1 MYSAKSLGKRNNS
14 YTPAVMWFTS
24 GNINKREM
32 RFQLEGF
39 KAQGINDFFIHPSDN
54 TQSDYLGE
62 HFFAMIRYA
71 VEVAKEL
78 GLNYWIYDEYNW
90 PSGTAGGRVIY
101 NSPQSRMSC
110 LCRLSKAVRG
120 GETVRID
127 LPPHKEL
134 NTTPL
139 LYAVDGRSVGAHLEG
154 DTVVWH
160 NDSDGEKTLEVYF
173 YRWFTNLNDSTMF
186 SDTDVAIPVE
196 GYLDTLNPDAV
207 DLFIHTTLDEYK
219 KHIGADFGG
228 CVRGVFTDEPQ
239 ASYICNRDAGQ
250 LPWTPRMPEEF
261 LKRRGYDI
269 IPRLHQIFSGEDKK
283 LLIDYWE
290 TVADLFYEAYMV
302 RMSRWCKENGLIYT
316 GHLLWEEEVDRN
328 AVYSGD
334 MYRCYGEFDWPGIDT
349 ICSYY
354 RINDYNF
361 NFAGKLCCSAARF
374 HGKERTLCETYTIS
388 GWKIRLRDMKRI
400 FNRLAILGVNFLQYM
415 GAHYN
420 FTLAAQTITMTN
432 NWQNPLFKHY
442 GALSDYISGVQ
453 ELVASTEYSAR
464 ALLFYPVTA
473 ARAELTDRPP
483 TVENLQEMNRTV
495 QGLTNALL
503 SLHVPFEVG
512 FEEVI
517 DSAEVRDGKM
527 IIKGSAYDLIILPCA
542 KYVKKKTWD
551 KLYDFASSGGRIVA
565 VNGAPQKCV
574 GDTIE
579 DAGELP
585 GLTSYECYDFD
596 IISDKSRFDYDK
608 ASCMGSFAAAL
619 ASALKGLPDY
629 VYRITPCDGIISAL
643 RRTGGKYYAIIAND
657 NARCA
662 TVSGAVTVPLP
673 WRILSAECGEEK
685 KIKKVRNSFEV
696 ELSAFECVILEI
708 GEAEHS
714 AFLEDN
720 LSEKE
725 IPVKML
731 GLNMNGENC
740 GVPMP
745 SVVRGTVAEKIISAM
760 RRDNPR
766 KVCTLAANLEDSEIV
781 PCRTTRM
788 VLIATQSKADWHGWY
803 PIDGTAG
810 NPGETVVCIYD
821 FEIDAIPRVLDLIC
835 DSQQDIRWYLNDERI
850 LPSGVRREWHYSN
863 EVFDLTDAVALG
875 KNRLVAAFT
884 LPDVQTKYPVP
895 AAMLKGDFRVFPNGV
910 LTSLPGKNELAYWN
924 EQGYYYYVGDGTY
937 WVEFEARSGDKIIL
951 EADTTDA
958 VEVFLNGEQVAKL
971 LWDPYRADLTGY
983 IKDGKNRL
991 DIRVSGTYSNFIYEK
1006 TPTGLNSVRLYL
1018 QNKN

>member
-334 MYRCYGEFDWPGIDT
+334 MYRCYG
-349 ICSYY
+349 C
-354 RINDYNF
+354 
-361 NFAGKLCCSAARF
+361 
-374 HGKERTLCETYTIS
+374 
-388 GWKIRLRDMKRI
+388 
-400 FNRLAILGVNFLQYM
+400 
-415 GAHYN
+415 
-420 FTLAAQTITMTN
+420 
-432 NWQNPLFKHY
+432 
-442 GALSDYISGVQ
+442 
-453 ELVASTEYSAR
+453 
-464 ALLFYPVTA
+464 
-473 ARAELTDRPP
+473 
-483 TVENLQEMNRTV
+483 
-495 QGLTNALL
+495 
-503 SLHVPFEVG
+503 
-512 FEEVI
+512 
-517 DSAEVRDGKM
+517 
-527 IIKGSAYDLIILPCA
+527 
-542 KYVKKKTWD
+542 
-551 KLYDFASSGGRIVA
+551 
-565 VNGAPQKCV
+565 
-574 GDTIE
+574 
-579 DAGELP
+579 
-585 GLTSYECYDFD
+585 
-596 IISDKSRFDYDK
+596 
-608 ASCMGSFAAAL
+608 
-619 ASALKGLPDY
+619 
-629 VYRITPCDGIISAL
+629 
-643 RRTGGKYYAIIAND
+643 
-657 NARCA
+657 
-662 TVSGAVTVPLP
+662 
-673 WRILSAECGEEK
+673 
-685 KIKKVRNSFEV
+685 
-696 ELSAFECVILEI
+696 
-708 GEAEHS
+708 
-714 AFLEDN
+714 
-720 LSEKE
+720 
-725 IPVKML
+725 
-731 GLNMNGENC
+731 
-740 GVPMP
+740 
-745 SVVRGTVAEKIISAM
+745 
-760 RRDNPR
+760 
-766 KVCTLAANLEDSEIV
+766 
-781 PCRTTRM
+781 
-788 VLIATQSKADWHGWY
+788 
-803 PIDGTAG
+803 
-810 NPGETVVCIYD
+810 
-821 FEIDAIPRVLDLIC
+821 
-835 DSQQDIRWYLNDERI
+835 
-850 LPSGVRREWHYSN
+850 
-863 EVFDLTDAVALG
+863 
-875 KNRLVAAFT
+875 
-884 LPDVQTKYPVP
+884 
-895 AAMLKGDFRVFPNGV
+895 
-910 LTSLPGKNELAYWN
+910 
-924 EQGYYYYVGDGTY
+924 
-937 WVEFEARSGDKIIL
+937 
-951 EADTTDA
+951 
-958 VEVFLNGEQVAKL
+958 
-971 LWDPYRADLTGY
+971 
-983 IKDGKNRL
+983 
-991 DIRVSGTYSNFIYEK
+991 
-1006 TPTGLNSVRLYL
+1006 
-1018 QNKN
+1018 